1 MVVTKSRNNN
11 NNKSQQ
17 ETKEDFQKEQEKKA
31 GTFSDEDCGIGFH
44 AWFEKTNGAVLCYVC
59 GKVLYKNESEYPKPY
74 FERSNL

>member
-1 MVVTKSRNNN
+1 MVVSKSNNNN

-59 GKVLYKNESEYPKPY
+59 GKVLYKNESEYPKP
-74 FERSNL
+74 